1 MSATVYAVAAHRSF
15 DNYYSKFLGFGTLAE
30 AQAAFRRV
38 ATELAE
44 LAHGSTLTFR
54 RDTRCVSHQND
65 GIRRPRVDHRTPDE
79 FVVLRYDVPADADTL
94 HIQTVRWKYGGLTL
108 TGRHE
113 APPEWPEGIDLL
125 NDCVNEYVWTRP
137 AATVTT
143 NTTTTPPA
151 SAVVTV

>member
-1 MSATVYAVAAHRSF
+1 MSTTVYAVAAHRSF

-30 AQAAFRRV
+30 AQAAFRGV
-38 ATELAE
+38 APALAE
-44 LAHGSTLTFR
+44 LAHGSTLTF
-54 RDTRCVSHQND
+54 
-65 GIRRPRVDHRTPDE
+65 RRPRVDHRTPDE

>member
-1 MSATVYAVAAHRSF
+1 
-15 DNYYSKFLGFGTLAE
+15 LGFGTLAE
-30 AQAAFRRV
+30 AQAAFRGV
-38 ATELAE
+38 APALAA

-54 RDTRCVSHQND
+54 RA
-65 GIRRPRVDHRTPDE
+65 RVDHRTPDE

-113 APPEWPEGIDLL
+113 APPELPEGIDLL

-137 AATVTT
+137 VAEAT
-143 NTTTTPPA
+143 NSTTPPA